1 VSDRSTGDEDLLRAS
16 LHTLA
21 DELADAPT
29 AISPDRVRAA
39 YSRRRRTR
47 LAVAG
52 VATAVVV
59 LGAGLPLAAGRLAS
73 APGSPGTEGA
83 GPAAV
88 TTSAGV
94 TTPAE
99 VTPSPTAPLPTAPL
113 PTAPLPTA
121 LPTVTPPG
129 APDDDEARAQDARA
143 AELAASAARV
153 DGSAALAALHDAYL
167 AVHACLTAQG
177 HLPDP
182 PVGREE
188 FVAAAGE
195 NWDPYDGLGDRA
207 VAEGSLACPLPQG

>member
-1 VSDRSTGDEDLLRAS
+1 MSDRSTGDEDLLRAS
-16 LHTLA
+16 LHSLA

-29 AISPDRVRAA
+29 AVSPDRVRAA

-59 LGAGLPLAAGRLAS
+59 LGAGLPLAGGRLAS
-73 APGSPGTEGA
+73 APGSPGTDGA

-88 TTSAGV
+88 STSAGV

-99 VTPSPTAPLPTAPL
+99 VTPSPTAPL

-143 AELAASAARV
+143 AALAASAARA
-153 DGSAALAALHDAYL
+153 DGAAALTALHDAYL

-182 PVGREE
+182 PVGRGA

>member
-1 VSDRSTGDEDLLRAS
+1 MSDRSTGDEDLLRAS
-16 LHTLA
+16 LHSLA

-39 YSRRRRTR
+39 YSHRRRTR

-73 APGSPGTEGA
+73 APGSPGTDGA

-88 TTSAGV
+88 TTSTGV

-99 VTPSPTAPLPTAPL
+99 VTPSPTAPLPT
-113 PTAPLPTA
+113 T

-129 APDDDEARAQDARA
+129 APE
-143 AELAASAARV
+143 V
-153 DGSAALAALHDAYL
+153 
-167 AVHACLTAQG
+167 
-177 HLPDP
+177 
-182 PVGREE
+182 
-188 FVAAAGE
+188 
-195 NWDPYDGLGDRA
+195 
-207 VAEGSLACPLPQG
+207 